1 MTEKTPTDI
10 SDTPYLGLAP
20 FLKASI
26 EGQDLQA
33 FARAALG
40 NLDQHPQDANLW
52 MNLSTLMFS
61 LGQRESAF
69 AALNQGLSL
78 QRDFEIPTLIQP
90 SQFRLLVLMVAG
102 DIAAN
107 TPLDCLLEG
116 SDIDLILH
124 YCAPEALLP
133 DPLPIHDA
141 VFIAIGDAPEHRP
154 LLAALANALRSWPVR
169 VINRPE
175 AIPNTQR
182 DTASHILQD
191 IPGVLMPTTHRVTR
205 EQLTAIAHASH
216 SLSLIAPDLDFPVIV
231 RPLDSH
237 AGRDLE
243 CVGDGA
249 ALGRYLDHVTAP
261 LFFIAPF
268 IDYSGA
274 DGQFRKFRIA
284 LVGGKAFAVHL
295 AVSMHWMIHYL
306 NAGMY
311 DDAAK
316 RQEEAQFMSDF
327 AGFIARHEPALCMIV
342 ERMGL
347 DYVCFDGAETQTG
360 DLLIFEI
367 DHVMVVHAMDPV
379 ELFPYKQEPIHQ
391 IQQAFRQ
398 LLTTPAADM
407 EQTDVF
413 ATEPE

>member
-1 MTEKTPTDI
+1 MTEKDHTDV
-10 SDTPYLGLAP
+10 SSAPFLGLAP
-20 FLKASI
+20 FLRASI

-40 NLDQHPQDANLW
+40 NLNQYPQDANLW

-69 AALNQGLSL
+69 ATLNQGLSL
-78 QRDFEIPTLIQP
+78 QRSFEIPALIQP
-90 SQFRLLVLMVAG
+90 SSFRILMLMVPG

-116 SDIDLILH
+116 SDIDLICH
-124 YCAPEALLP
+124 YSSLDSLLP
-133 DPLPIHDA
+133 DPVPPHDA
-141 VFIAIGDAPEHRP
+141 IFIAIGDAPQHRL
-154 LLAALANALRSWPVR
+154 LLAALATALHSWPVR
-169 VINRPE
+169 VLNRPE

-182 DTASHILQD
+182 DTACQILQD
-191 IPGVLMPTTHRVTR
+191 IPGVLMPTTYRATR
-205 EQLTAIAHASH
+205 DQLASLIETP
-216 SLSLIAPDLDFPVIV
+216 SALSLIAPGLNFPLIV

-243 CVGDGA
+243 RVGDGA
-249 ALGRYLDHVTAP
+249 ALQRYLDQVAAAE
-261 LFFIAPF
+261 FFIAPF

-274 DGQFRKFRIA
+274 DGLFRKFRIA
-284 LVGGKAFAVHL
+284 LVGGNAFAVHM
-295 AVSMHWMIHYL
+295 AISSHWMIHYI

-311 DDAAK
+311 EDAEK
-316 RQEEAQFMSDF
+316 RQEEARFMTHFD
-327 AGFIARHEPALCMIV
+327 AFIARHEQALSTIA

-347 DYVCFDGAETQTG
+347 DYVCFDGAETQAG
-360 DLLIFEI
+360 ELLIFEI

-391 IQQAFRQ
+391 IQTAFRQ
-398 LLTTPAADM
+398 LL
-407 EQTDVF
+407 
-413 ATEPE
+413 ATSTAETG